1 MKKTFLIVLLLL
13 SCVFI
18 FAQLNPWLWVKNNIG
33 INTNCISYGIAVDA
47 SGNSYVTGYFQGT
60 ATFGYTTL
68 TSSGGSDIFVAK
80 LDSWGN
86 WFWAKNAG
94 GTGADIGYGIAV
106 DASGDS
112 YVTGYFYGSAIF
124 GYTTLTSSGGSDI
137 FVAKLDSWGNWL
149 WAKNAGGTGADIGYG
164 IAVDADGNSYVTGY
178 FQSSPAA
185 FGSTTLISN
194 GDYDIFVAKLDS
206 WGNNWLWAKN
216 AGGTSDDYGEGIAVD
231 ADGNSYVT
239 GYFQSSPATF
249 GSTTL
254 ISNGDYDIF
263 VAKLDSSGNNWLW
276 AKNAGGTS
284 DDYCYGIAVDAS
296 GNSYVTGI
304 FSNSATF
311 GSTTLISNGDY
322 DIFIAKLDSSGD
334 WEWAKNA
341 GGTGGDWGYG
351 IAVDT
356 DGNSY
361 VTGIFY
367 SATAAFGDIT
377 LESSGG
383 VDIFVAKL
391 DSSGDWE
398 WANKAGGT
406 DDDWVNGI
414 AVDASGNSYV
424 TGFFDISATFG
435 YTTLINSGGYDIFV
449 AKLDSSGNNWLMAT
463 KAGENINYYGNG
475 IAVDADGNSYVTGY
489 FEGSSTFCSTVL
501 TSSGYYDIFVAK
513 LDSSGNWEW
522 AKKAGGTNYD
532 FSYSIAVDTSGSC
545 YITGEFFDYATFGDI
560 ILTSNG
566 SYDIFIAKLDSNGN
580 WLWAKKAGGSSPDFG
595 NGIAVD
601 ASGNSYVTGYFGG
614 TTATFGSTTLTT
626 NGGYDIFVAK
636 LDSNGNWVWAKNAG
650 GGSPDFGYGIAVDAS
665 GNSYVT
671 GYFQSPNAYFDST
684 TLTNSGSDD
693 IFVAKL
699 DSNGNWVWAN
709 KAGANKGDYGYSI
722 AVDAS
727 GNSYVT
733 GYFDTSATF
742 GLTTLTSNGSSDI
755 FIAKLDSSGNWLWAK
770 NAGGIV
776 SDIGYGIAVDASG
789 NSYVTG
795 YFDYSASFGST
806 LTSKG
811 AYDIFVAKL
820 DSSGNWLWAKNA
832 GGEKYDRGRGIAI
845 DANGNSYVTGYFDTS
860 ASFGSTTLTSY
871 GSFDIFVAKLDS
883 SGNWLWAKNAG
894 GTNNDMGYD
903 IAVDAS
909 GNSYVTGYF
918 SGTSTAGITFGNIT
932 IYGLSSGLYTNIFI
946 TKVHIPYYPAGV
958 SIVEETYGIPVTVSG
973 GDAYMGT
980 LDNFPSIPNQSTTY
994 KKFNFI
1000 LDNSISHWTITMQTS
1015 DTYGAYYQNNSWHVV
1030 NGNGTQ
1036 IVFNIYLS
1044 GTKGNVEVPIIL
1056 GDQDP
1061 ALPVELSSFTA
1072 YVNPQNKINIMW
1084 TTQTETGLLGYNI
1097 MRSTQNDLSTANIVS
1112 PLIPAT
1118 NSSQPRTYLY
1128 TDEEVTESRTY
1139 YYWLQCNDLD
1149 GTIKIYGSIS
1159 LDYNSNGGTTTP
1171 SILVTELQPIYPN
1184 PFNPISYIPYT
1195 LESKSEVKINIYN
1208 TRGQIVKTFD
1218 LGAQEKGHHR
1228 ITWDGRDNDGNI
1240 SGNGIYY
1247 IVMKAGKES
1256 FQRKA
1261 VLMK

>member
-216 AGGTSDDYGEGIAVD
+216 AGGTKNDYGQGIAID
-231 ADGNSYVT
+231 ANGNSYIT
-239 GYFQSSPATF
+239 GYFDTSATF

-254 ISNGDYDIF
+254 TSNGNADIF

-276 AKNAGGTS
+276 AKNAGGIFG
-284 DDYCYGIAVDAS
+284 DIGYGIAVDGI
-296 GNSYVTGI
+296 GNSYVTGY
-304 FSNSATF
+304 FDYSATF
-311 GSTTLISNGDY
+311 GSTTLISNG
-322 DIFIAKLDSSGD
+322 
-334 WEWAKNA
+334 
-341 GGTGGDWGYG
+341 
-351 IAVDT
+351 V
-356 DGNSY
+356 
-361 VTGIFY
+361 
-367 SATAAFGDIT
+367 
-377 LESSGG
+377 
-383 VDIFVAKL
+383 
-391 DSSGDWE
+391 
-398 WANKAGGT
+398 
-406 DDDWVNGI
+406 
-414 AVDASGNSYV
+414 
-424 TGFFDISATFG
+424 
-435 YTTLINSGGYDIFV
+435 
-449 AKLDSSGNNWLMAT
+449 
-463 KAGENINYYGNG
+463 
-475 IAVDADGNSYVTGY
+475 
-489 FEGSSTFCSTVL
+489 
-501 TSSGYYDIFVAK
+501 
-513 LDSSGNWEW
+513 
-522 AKKAGGTNYD
+522 
-532 FSYSIAVDTSGSC
+532 
-545 YITGEFFDYATFGDI
+545 
-560 ILTSNG
+560 
-566 SYDIFIAKLDSNGN
+566 
-580 WLWAKKAGGSSPDFG
+580 
-595 NGIAVD
+595 
-601 ASGNSYVTGYFGG
+601 
-614 TTATFGSTTLTT
+614 
-626 NGGYDIFVAK
+626 
-636 LDSNGNWVWAKNAG
+636 
-650 GGSPDFGYGIAVDAS
+650 
-665 GNSYVT
+665 
-671 GYFQSPNAYFDST
+671 
-684 TLTNSGSDD
+684 
-693 IFVAKL
+693 
-699 DSNGNWVWAN
+699 
-709 KAGANKGDYGYSI
+709 
-722 AVDAS
+722 
-727 GNSYVT
+727 
-733 GYFDTSATF
+733 
-742 GLTTLTSNGSSDI
+742 
-755 FIAKLDSSGNWLWAK
+755 
-770 NAGGIV
+770 
-776 SDIGYGIAVDASG
+776 
-789 NSYVTG
+789 
-795 YFDYSASFGST
+795 
-806 LTSKG
+806 
-811 AYDIFVAKL
+811 YDIFVAKL

-832 GGEKYDRGRGIAI
+832 GGTDYDRGRSIAV
-845 DANGNSYVTGYFDTS
+845 DTSGNSYVTGYFKGT
-860 ASFGSTTLTSY
+860 AAFGSTTLTNS
-871 GSFDIFVAKLDS
+871 GNFDIFVAKLDS
-883 SGNWLWAKNAG
+883 NGNWLWSKNVG
-894 GTNNDMGYD
+894 GTQNIFGYS
-903 IAVDAS
+903 IAVDAI

-918 SGTSTAGITFGNIT
+918 YYSTTLGSTTLTSNGGND
-932 IYGLSSGLYTNIFI
+932 IFV

-973 GDAYMGT
+973 GDADRGT
-980 LDNFPSIPNQSTTY
+980 LDDFPSIPNQSATY
-994 KKFNFI
+994 KKFNYI
-1000 LDNSISHWTITMQTS
+1000 LDNNIPNWTITMQTS

-1030 NGNGTQ
+1030 NGNGSQ
-1036 IVFNIYLS
+1036 IVFDINLS
-1044 GTKGNVEVPIIL
+1044 GSKEVLELPIIL
-1056 GDQDP
+1056 GNDNP
-1061 ALPVELSSFTA
+1061 LPVELSSFTA

-1097 MRSTQNDLSTANIVS
+1097 MRSTQNELTTAHIVS

-1128 TDEEVTESRTY
+1128 TDEEVTENGNY

-1159 LDYNSNGGTTTP
+1159 LDYNPNGGTTTP

-1184 PFNPISYIPYT
+1184 PFNPIAYIPYT
-1195 LESKSEVKINIYN
+1195 LETKSEVKINIYN
-1208 TRGQIVKTFD
+1208 TRGQVVKTFD
-1218 LGAQEKGHHR
+1218 LGSQEKGHHR
-1228 ITWDGRDNDGNI
+1228 ITWDGRDNDGNL